1 MVQSKLLR
9 GAISLAQAELVPLFE
24 TEHSPVSFAT
34 GVSLSVF
41 SDRMNTS
48 DALLVS
54 SSTSDNRQML
64 PVDTEFL

>member
-1 MVQSKLLR
+1 MNYGSS
-9 GAISLAQAELVPLFE
+9 G
-24 TEHSPVSFAT
+24 T

-48 DALLVS
+48 DALLDS